1 MMAIHFAHID
11 KNTKGKYRTAYMYH
25 KRDAGMVT
33 CYSTLRDPTLL
44 MDALKEI
51 CLLCECRCAACHALQ
66 TQAEFH
72 Q

>member
-25 KRDAGMVT
+25 KRDARMVT

-51 CLLCECRCAACHALQ
+51 CLLCE
-66 TQAEFH
+66 
-72 Q
+72 